1 MIRVAREVDLLSY
14 LPPFMA
20 EFKEI
25 AVTLDAEN
33 PEFVLVWKAAD
44 RVLQNEFIETAL
56 NGATVSEVLDG
67 QRTFDLVVRFDD
79 QSRENLE
86 ALKRLAIELPEGG
99 SVPLDEVAD
108 IFEGPDLGCAEPH
121 VELAFNSQHQG
132 DMRDGVPLRDVGR
145 R

>member
-44 RVLQNEFIETAL
+44 RVCKMN
-56 NGATVSEVLDG
+56 S
-67 QRTFDLVVRFDD
+67 
-79 QSRENLE
+79 
-86 ALKRLAIELPEGG
+86 LKRLTNTE
-99 SVPLDEVAD
+99 
-108 IFEGPDLGCAEPH
+108 F
-121 VELAFNSQHQG
+121 QG
-132 DMRDGVPLRDVGR
+132 LKKS
-145 R
+145 

>member
-44 RVLQNEFIETAL
+44 RVLQN
-56 NGATVSEVLDG
+56 
-67 QRTFDLVVRFDD
+67 
-79 QSRENLE
+79 
-86 ALKRLAIELPEGG
+86 
-99 SVPLDEVAD
+99 
-108 IFEGPDLGCAEPH
+108 
-121 VELAFNSQHQG
+121 
-132 DMRDGVPLRDVGR
+132 
-145 R
+145 